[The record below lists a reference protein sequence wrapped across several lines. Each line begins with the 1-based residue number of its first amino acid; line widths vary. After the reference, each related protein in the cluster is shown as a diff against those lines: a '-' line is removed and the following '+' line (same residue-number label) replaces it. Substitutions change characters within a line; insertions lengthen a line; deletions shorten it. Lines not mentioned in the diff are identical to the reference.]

1 MKRPMKQPMKHLIQ
15 AISLSVFFM
24 ASKVAQAALNVFAC
38 EPEWGALVQE
48 LGGDKV
54 TVFTATNAMQ
64 DVHHIEAKPSL
75 VAKLRQ
81 ADLLICTGS
90 ELEIGWLPVL
100 LRQSGNTRVQAD
112 KPGYFEAAHYVRM
125 LEIPS
130 RLDRADGDVH
140 PGGNPHI
147 QTDPRNIGKV
157 GDALAQRLA
166 EIDAANAGFYQNR
179 HKDFAVRWQDA
190 VKRWEAQAAPL
201 KGISIVVQHKGFPYL
216 EDWLSLREVATLE
229 PKPGVDPTSTHLAE
243 VLTQLQRQPAK
254 MVIRA
259 AYNSDRPSQW
269 LSERAKIP
277 AVALPFTVG
286 GSERA
291 KDLFS
296 LFDDTVQRLL
306 EAVK

>member
-1 MKRPMKQPMKHLIQ
+1 MKNLLKAL
-15 AISLSVFFM
+15 SLSILLVSTHS
-24 ASKVAQAALNVFAC
+24 AHAALNVFAC
-38 EPEWGALVQE
+38 EPEWGALAQE
-48 LGGDKV
+48 LGGDKI

-75 VAKLRQ
+75 VAQLRK
-81 ADLLICTGS
+81 ADLLVCTGS

-100 LRQSGNTRVQAD
+100 LRQAGNNNVLAG
-112 KPGYFEAAHYVRM
+112 KVGSFEAARYVRM

-147 QTDPRNIGKV
+147 QTDPRNIAKV
-157 GDALAQRLA
+157 GDALSLRLA
-166 EIDAANAGFYQNR
+166 EVDATNAAFYQAR
-179 HKDFAVRWQDA
+179 HKDFAQRWQDA
-190 VKRWEAQAAPL
+190 IKRWEAQAAPL
-201 KGISIVVQHKGFPYL
+201 KGMSIVVQHKGFPYL
-216 EDWLSLREVATLE
+216 EDWLGLREVATLE
-229 PKPGVDPTSTHLAE
+229 PKPGVEPTSSHLSE

-269 LSERAKIP
+269 LSEKAKIP

-286 GSERA
+286 GSDRA

-296 LFDDTVQRLL
+296 LFDDTVQRLVD
-306 EAVK
+306 AAK

>member
-1 MKRPMKQPMKHLIQ
+1 MKHFFKILSI
-15 AISLSVFFM
+15 SVFLM
-24 ASKVAQAALNVFAC
+24 INQTAHAAINVFAC
-38 EPEWGALVQE
+38 EPEWGALAQE

-64 DVHHIEAKPSL
+64 DVHRIEAKPSL
-75 VAKLRQ
+75 VAQLRK
-81 ADLLICTGS
+81 ADLLVCTGS

-100 LRQSGNTRVQAD
+100 LRQAGNTNVLAG
-112 KPGYFEAAHYVRM
+112 KAGNFEAAHFVRM

-140 PGGNPHI
+140 AGGNPHI
-147 QTDPRNIGKV
+147 QTDPRNIAKV
-157 GDALAQRLA
+157 GDALSLRLA
-166 EIDAANAGFYQNR
+166 EIDGPNATFYQSR
-179 HKDFAVRWQDA
+179 HKDFAQRWQDA
-190 VKRWEAQAAPL
+190 IKRWEIQAAPL
-201 KGISIVVQHKGFPYL
+201 KGVAIVVQHKGFPYL
-216 EDWLSLREVATLE
+216 EDWLNLHEVATLE
-229 PKPGVDPTSTHLAE
+229 PKPGVEPTSSHLYE

-269 LSERAKIP
+269 LSEKAKIP

-286 GSERA
+286 GSDRA

-296 LFDDTVQRLL
+296 LFDDTLQRLL
-306 EAVK
+306 DAAK